1 MVGAMPRAQHAVR
14 SGLRRFPIVAGIIA
28 AALLAGGCSGSKPQ
42 DVVIRPAGTVE
53 TATAT
58 ASSTAA
64 PGAASPTETG
74 TPLPTGQP
82 GTVVTNV
89 KDLVSK
95 YGYPPGTNFATIRIP
110 TLGVDAR
117 VGARTVGRDAVMPA
131 PAGPADVV
139 WYDMGLWDGMGGSP
153 GGGQNA
159 VFSGHVDY
167 ADRVP
172 YANVS
177 YRGQGVFSQLHLLSQ
192 GDIIKID
199 YRGQTLRYKVEWR
212 KQLTS
217 GGNTDWAGIWS
228 SNTGS
233 DAITLYT
240 CGGEFDFQTR
250 EYEDRVIVRAVRL

>member
-1 MVGAMPRAQHAVR
+1 MVVAVPRAQNAPR
-14 SGLRRFPIVAGIIA
+14 GRLRRSA
-28 AALLAGGCSGSKPQ
+28 ALALILATALLASACSSKPNE
-42 DVVIRPAGTVE
+42 VVVRPAGVEE
-53 TATAT
+53 TATPT
-58 ASSTAA
+58 GTQS
-64 PGAASPTETG
+64 PGVASPTATG
-74 TPLPTGQP
+74 TPFPTGQP
-82 GTVVTNV
+82 GTVITNV
-89 KDLVSK
+89 KDLVAK
-95 YGYPPGTNFATIRIP
+95 YGYPPETNFATIRIP

-131 PAGPADVV
+131 PSGPADIV
-139 WYDMGLWDGMGGSP
+139 WYDLGLWEGLGGSP

-192 GDIIKID
+192 GDIIEVD

-217 GGNTDWAGIWS
+217 SGQTDWAGIWS

-233 DAITLYT
+233 DTITLYT
-240 CGGEFDFQTR
+240 CGGAFDFKTR
-250 EYEDRVIVRAVRL
+250 EYEDRVIVRAVRF